1 MKHNLFLIIVFVA
14 ISLVTTEYLLAQSYA
29 TTSQGTYTVESNVVN
44 NINYTGQGVNVAVID
59 LGFDVNNTEISSN
72 IVNYTSFRSDN
83 DIASYNGA
91 SDTSQKVNEARANG
105 TLWINSAGNYAN
117 HQLQNH
123 LSLQTTCLK
132 SSECSHQSYFFKLLI

>member
-83 DIASYNGA
+83 DIAYGNTNH
-91 SDTSQKVNEARANG
+91 DTSVSQ
-105 TLWINSAGNYAN
+105 I
-117 HQLQNH
+117 
-123 LSLQTTCLK
+123 
-132 SSECSHQSYFFKLLI
+132 

>member
-1 MKHNLFLIIVFVA
+1 MVDHI
-14 ISLVTTEYLLAQSYA
+14 ISLGDIDIVTMSLA
-29 TTSQGTYTVESNVVN
+29 NFVV
-44 NINYTGQGVNVAVID
+44 D
-59 LGFDVNNTEISSN
+59 P
-72 IVNYTSFRSDN
+72 
-83 DIASYNGA
+83 YNGA

-123 LSLQTTCLK
+123 SSLQTTCLK